1 MASATSSIAPSKTRT
16 PAKRSGTG
24 DLLLEATSKILA
36 NRNVIDVSL
45 SEIAAASG
53 LNSALI
59 KYHFGSKDG
68 LLLALVR
75 RDATASLLRLDRL
88 VRMNLPP
95 EQKVR
100 LHVAG
105 IINTYTRYPYL
116 NRLIHSLL
124 THSDEQITGQIAD
137 FFVKP
142 LVEAQTRILEEG
154 VALGIFRR
162 LDPLYF
168 YYTMV
173 GACEHFFFGRYA
185 GRFLFGIG
193 EITPKARES
202 YIEFVCEM
210 TLRMLRNP

>member
-1 MASATSSIAPSKTRT
+1 MSSIAPQNAPKS
-16 PAKRSGTG
+16 AKRSASG
-24 DLLLEATSKILA
+24 DLLLEAASRILA
-36 NRNVIDVSL
+36 ERNVIDVSL
-45 SEIAAASG
+45 SEIAGASG

-75 RDATASLLRLDRL
+75 RDATAALLRLDEL

-105 IINTYTRYPYL
+105 IINTYTRSPYL
-116 NRLIHSLL
+116 NRLIHTLL
-124 THSDEQITGQIAD
+124 THSDEKITQQIAD
-137 FFVKP
+137 FFVRP
-142 LVEAQTRILEEG
+142 LIESQTKILEEG

-162 LDPLYF
+162 LDPLSF
-168 YYTMV
+168 YYSMV

-185 GRFLFGIG
+185 GKFLFGI
-193 EITPKARES
+193 EDITPKVRES
-202 YIEFVCEM
+202 YIEFVCDM
-210 TLRMLRNP
+210 TLRMLRRN